1 MKISWLIIAAGIIA
15 IAFGLIFYLQGQSV
29 VGPETSFMYSNADWI
44 TYGLEIVIVGSSI
57 VVIGIIVKIF
67 WKG

>member
-15 IAFGLIFYLQGQSV
+15 IAFGLIFHLQGQSL

>member
-1 MKISWLIIAAGIIA
+1 MKISWLIIAVGILVM
-15 IAFGLIFYLQGQSV
+15 AFGLIFHLQGQAV

-44 TYGLEIVIVGSSI
+44 TYGLEIVIVGNSI
-57 VVIGIIVKIF
+57 LVIGIIIKIF